1 MSIYKTG
8 NTLVRWAS
16 ITIIVIYFSTMFSC
30 SPRMDRSLPPT
41 QSLKSSRVTAGG
53 NLPFHEKWRMDQVF
67 ILNTRF
73 NRLYAHENRLFFVS
87 YEDNNG
93 TGRLE
98 ALSTNDG
105 SLLWKTEP
113 LSKTVMSLL
122 VADQEIVYLAL
133 SDKITAYD
141 LSTGDVEWNAPL
153 LGSRTSYKLE
163 ILENTLFV
171 YSEEDISLDGNEE
184 LLVRKYDSRTGLQ
197 IDTQR
202 SLIASKH
209 SSLLLSTTD
218 YEYWTDAET
227 LWAINTNSKHEQWR
241 VTLDNRV
248 EYEPLVN
255 DSIFIFASGIFS
267 DIIAI
272 DNISGK
278 QAWKYQDKVVSDL
291 AIKDGTLYAIK
302 ADATIIGINSKT
314 GNEVGFINLKPQST
328 ESGSRSLAFVIAVYE
343 NLLFTYYGDSQ
354 ELIAF
359 SR

>member
-1 MSIYKTG
+1 
-8 NTLVRWAS
+8 
-16 ITIIVIYFSTMFSC
+16 
-30 SPRMDRSLPPT
+30 MDRSSPPT

-53 NLPFHEKWRMDQVF
+53 NLPFHEKWRTDQVF
-67 ILNTRF
+67 IHNTRF

-93 TGRLE
+93 TGRLK
-98 ALSTNDG
+98 ALNTNDG

-113 LSKTVMSLL
+113 LPNTVMSLL
-122 VADQEIVYLAL
+122 VADQERVYLAL
-133 SDKITAYD
+133 SDEIIAYD
-141 LSTGDVEWNAPL
+141 LSTGDAQWNAPL
-153 LGSRTSYKLE
+153 LGSRTSYKLD
-163 ILENTLFV
+163 ILENTLMV
-171 YSEEDISLDGNEE
+171 YSEEDISLDGSEE

-209 SSLLLSTTD
+209 SSLLLSTMD

-227 LWAINTNSKHEQWR
+227 LWAINTKSKHEQWR
-241 VTLDNRV
+241 VTLDNRI
-248 EYEPLVN
+248 EYEPLFD

-267 DIIAI
+267 DIVAI

-278 QAWKYQDKVVSDL
+278 QTWKYQDKVVSDL
-291 AIKDGTLYAIK
+291 TIKDGVLYAIK
-302 ADATIIGINSKT
+302 ADAAIVGINPET
-314 GNEVGFINLKPQST
+314 GNEVGSINLEPQFT
-328 ESGSRSLAFVIAVYE
+328 ESGSRSLAFLIAVYE